1 MIVADNMEGYDIGQ
15 IVNLDKVLLVG
26 SKTATLVGKP
36 LVSGANV
43 RPSRLFFS
51 GNYLQTMST
60 HLQVVAVVE
69 ELAKDK
75 KVMTLKFRRRKNS
88 KNLRGFRRQV
98 TILRIKEIN
107 LNGELSKDLGV

>member
-1 MIVADNMEGYDIGQ
+1 MADNMDGYDIGQ

-26 SKTATLVGKP
+26 SKSATLVGKP
-36 LVSGANV
+36 LVNGANV
-43 RPSRLFFS
+43 RTHPASHFTSANPTFQLSFS
-51 GNYLQTMST
+51 
-60 HLQVVAVVE
+60 QVVAVVE

-98 TILRIKEIN
+98 TILRIKEIT
-107 LNGELSKDLGV
+107 LTSEDSKELGV

>member
-1 MIVADNMEGYDIGQ
+1 M
-15 IVNLDKVLLVG
+15 
-26 SKTATLVGKP
+26 
-36 LVSGANV
+36 
-43 RPSRLFFS
+43 
-51 GNYLQTMST
+51 
-60 HLQVVAVVE
+60 VE